1 MSLTTSEMT
10 PADIAAVT
18 GNSNNGAFGMDGGAW
33 WIIILFLF
41 VFMGWGGNSWGN
53 NCAGGFAGASA
64 QGALSRQDLCMDM
77 NFNDLKN
84 SVSSI
89 RNGIYEGFSSTAVQ
103 NMQGQS
109 AIQQTV
115 SQGFADNALANT
127 QNTNAL
133 NQNINSLSRQ
143 LSDCCCQN
151 RYDALQNANNVQRS
165 VDSVLFNMQ
174 TDTCSINTNAAQN
187 AQAIVQ
193 NQNDN
198 TRAILDALTAQ
209 SIEQKNDKIAE
220 QAQKINALNLAASQ
234 AAQNNYIINA
244 LRPSPIPAYPVQN
257 PYCSCNQY
265 GTYGYF
271 GSGTTLA

>member
-1 MSLTTSEMT
+1 M
-10 PADIAAVT
+10 
-18 GNSNNGAFGMDGGAW
+18 
-33 WIIILFLF
+33 
-41 VFMGWGGNSWGN
+41 
-53 NCAGGFAGASA
+53 
-64 QGALSRQDLCMDM
+64 
-77 NFNDLKN
+77 
-84 SVSSI
+84 
-89 RNGIYEGFSSTAVQ
+89 
-103 NMQGQS
+103 
-109 AIQQTV
+109 
-115 SQGFADNALANT
+115 
-127 QNTNAL
+127 
-133 NQNINSLSRQ
+133 
-143 LSDCCCQN
+143 
-151 RYDALQNANNVQRS
+151 QNANNVQRS

-187 AQAIVQ
+187 TQAIVQ

-257 PYCSCNQY
+257 PYCGCNQY